1 MNKFNQHLLFKNKN
15 QSQWNLNKIMKFY
28 FVKLTFVDSY
38 INSLKIQHLQK
49 YFKLKLEIECYF

>member
-15 QSQWNLNKIMKFY
+15 QSHWNLNKIMKFY

-38 INSLKIQHLQK
+38 INSLKI
-49 YFKLKLEIECYF
+49 